1 MSAAVV
7 ATTPAPTAVPAAT
20 VELARE
26 LTAALDH
33 PAVDPGHE
41 LVVRSFDSLW
51 VACDLLGPRW
61 LRVRDRTHHDWLVS
75 TDRHG
80 RYAAV
85 ELDTDHPRVMSAW
98 DLVASRAPLRIAH
111 RVAEP
116 VAARRPA
123 PVAHTAAPVPKST
136 TAQPRPKEQ
145 ARQSLDDLAVQ
156 VGEHLDRLGVARE
169 DWVRVGKVAEEG
181 GEVLAAL
188 IKRTEGRAT
197 TDDVIAEL
205 GDVFLAALAA
215 ADELGLKPSEV
226 ILTRW
231 RTVAARRRGARA
243 AQCPTPTRRITAVT
257 GRTA

>member
-1 MSAAVV
+1 M
-7 ATTPAPTAVPAAT
+7 TTPTTPPPTAVPTAT
-20 VELARE
+20 IELARQ
-26 LTAALDH
+26 LITALDY
-33 PAVDPGHE
+33 PAVDTGHE
-41 LVVRSFDSLW
+41 LVVRSFESLW
-51 VACDLLGPRW
+51 VACDLIGPHW
-61 LRVRDRTHHDWLVS
+61 LRVRDRADHDWLIS

-98 DLVASRAPLRIAH
+98 DLVASRAPLRVTH

-116 VAARRPA
+116 VPARHPA
-123 PVAHTAAPVPKST
+123 PVARTAASVPKST
-136 TAQPRPKEQ
+136 SAQPRPRQQ

-231 RTVAARRRGARA
+231 RTVAARRRGTRA
-243 AQCPTPTRRITAVT
+243 AQFPTPPRHVTAVT